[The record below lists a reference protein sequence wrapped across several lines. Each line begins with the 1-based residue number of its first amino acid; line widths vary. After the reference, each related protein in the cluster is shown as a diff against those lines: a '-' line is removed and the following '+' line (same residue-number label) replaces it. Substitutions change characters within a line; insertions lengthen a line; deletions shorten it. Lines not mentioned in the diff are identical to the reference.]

1 MIDPFANN
9 HQSMQ
14 VGNLVIEN
22 QTDKV
27 TIYGDIDIT
36 HDEAGRAAIAELHQ
50 LTSAILAALETQ
62 NLEAPSND
70 NNDRS
75 DTTVPNPFL

>member
-36 HDEAGRAAIAELHQ
+36 RDKTGRAAIEELHQ
-50 LTSAILAALETQ
+50 LTSAILNAMDTQ
-62 NLEAPSND
+62 NLDAPSND

-75 DTTVPNPFL
+75 DTTIANPFL

>member
-36 HDEAGRAAIAELHQ
+36 HDEAGRAAIEELHQ

-62 NLEAPSND
+62 NLEASSND

>member
-36 HDEAGRAAIAELHQ
+36 RDEAGREAIEALHQ
-50 LTSAILAALETQ
+50 LTSAILNALDTQ
-62 NLEAPSND
+62 NLDAPSND

-75 DTTVPNPFL
+75 DTTIANPFL